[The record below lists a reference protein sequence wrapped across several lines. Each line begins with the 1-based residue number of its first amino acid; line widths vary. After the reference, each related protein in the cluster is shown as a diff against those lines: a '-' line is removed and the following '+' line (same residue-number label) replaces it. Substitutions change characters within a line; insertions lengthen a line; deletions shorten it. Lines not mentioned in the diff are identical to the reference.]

1 MPWDPLA
8 ALSDDQRAR
17 LAAFE
22 RLLVQMNRRVNL
34 VSPDTTGDVRRRH
47 TRHGLALTHR
57 AFPAGATVVDWG
69 TGGGLPALPLAIACP
84 HLTVVGVDSVG
95 KKARAV
101 RTMARRLGLPN
112 VFAWHG
118 RAEDWRG
125 LDGAGDTRA
134 TLAVSRATAPL
145 AALWRWTRAAC
156 VPGPPT
162 TAAAGGD
169 DAEGSAVVGDAAT
182 WPVGGLVCLK
192 GGDLTGEI
200 AALHAEAPDVRVE
213 QIPLRPLLGD
223 AYFAEKCIVAVHPH
237 AA

>member
-8 ALSDDQRAR
+8 ALTDDQRAG
-17 LAAFE
+17 LAALE

-47 TRHGLALTHR
+47 TRHCLALTRR

-69 TGGGLPALPLAIACP
+69 TGGGLPALPLALACP

-95 KKARAV
+95 KKVRAV
-101 RTMARRLGLPN
+101 RAMARRLGLAN
-112 VFAWHG
+112 AFAWHG
-118 RAEDWRG
+118 RAEGWRG

-145 AALWRWTRAAC
+145 ADLWRWTRGACAPAA
-156 VPGPPT
+156 PP
-162 TAAAGGD
+162 AAKAGH
-169 DAEGSAVVGDAAT
+169 AAT

-192 GGDLTGEI
+192 GGDLTDEI

-223 AYFAEKCIVAVHPH
+223 AYFAEKCIVVVHPPS
-237 AA
+237 AAA